1 MLEGY
6 LVYNNS
12 VEKQNPKNHALLERS
27 SQYVKNT
34 NRHWVI
40 GVVNLITQL
49 TYLSKLNTPP
59 QAGAYI
65 SNMPTLLYKL
75 ENNKGETAL
84 ARRSAN
90 CFEESVN

>member
-34 NRHWVI
+34 NGHWVI
-40 GVVNLITQL
+40 GVVNPITQL
-49 TYLSKLNTPP
+49 TYLSKL
-59 QAGAYI
+59 
-65 SNMPTLLYKL
+65 TLPLKL
-75 ENNKGETAL
+75 EHIYLTCLPCYIN
-84 ARRSAN
+84 
-90 CFEESVN
+90 